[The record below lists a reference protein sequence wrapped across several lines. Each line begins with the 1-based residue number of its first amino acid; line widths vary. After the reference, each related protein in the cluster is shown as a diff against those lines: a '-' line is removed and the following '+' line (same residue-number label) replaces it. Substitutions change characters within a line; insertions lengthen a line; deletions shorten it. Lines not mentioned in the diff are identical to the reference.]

1 MINYKLVDVIKRKSK
16 EGKEY
21 NIAVILYKDDNG
33 YSLLET
39 MVKDKQVDALL
50 LTLKNP
56 SFDLSKYAQIV
67 YNRFSKAYQLQI
79 TYAL

>member
-1 MINYKLVDVIKRKSK
+1 MINYKLIDVIKRKSK

-21 NIAVILYKDDNG
+21 NIAVVLYKDDSG

-39 MVKDKQVDALL
+39 MVQQKQVDSLL
-50 LTLKNP
+50 ATLKNP
-56 SFDLSKYAQIV
+56 SFDLSKYVQV
-67 YNRFSKAYQLQI
+67 VFNRFSKAYQLQI

>member
-1 MINYKLVDVIKRKSK
+1 MVTYKLIDVIKRKSK

-21 NIAVILYKDDNG
+21 NIAVILYRDDNG

-39 MVKDKQVDALL
+39 MVQAKQVESLL
-50 LTLKNP
+50 AAIKNP
-56 SFDLSKYAQIV
+56 SFDLSKYVQVV
-67 YNRFSKAYQLQI
+67 YNRFSKAYQLQV